1 MKAKESVYYVLV
13 DYVTDY
19 ADSNKLRT
27 AVEAISECCEARNR
41 IDVHQAYLLWK
52 ATEDLIKG
60 IIPIDT
66 YLKFTRSKV
75 FNIK

>member
-1 MKAKESVYYVLV
+1 MTAKESVYYVLV

-19 ADSNKLRT
+19 TDSNKLRT
-27 AVEAISECCEARNR
+27 AVEVISDCCVARNR
-41 IDVHQAYLLWK
+41 IDAYQAYSLWRT
-52 ATEDLIKG
+52 TEYLIKG
-60 IIPIDT
+60 IIPIDA

>member
-1 MKAKESVYYVLV
+1 MTAKESVYSVLV

-19 ADSNKLRT
+19 VYAEKLRNDV
-27 AVEAISECCEARNR
+27 AVISDCCEARNR

-52 ATEDLIKG
+52 TTEDLIKG
-60 IIPIDT
+60 IIPIDA

>member
-1 MKAKESVYYVLV
+1 MTAKESVYYVLV
-13 DYVTDY
+13 DYVTNYIY
-19 ADSNKLRT
+19 AEKLRNDV
-27 AVEAISECCEARNR
+27 AVISDCCEARNR
-41 IDVHQAYLLWK
+41 IDLHQSYLLWK

-60 IIPIDT
+60 IITIDG